1 MVNLKK
7 YLELIRI
14 RHWVKN
20 LLVFLPLFFSGNI
33 LDFDKLLLGTMGC
46 LVFCFLSSSIYII
59 NDIVDLESDKIHPIK
74 KNRPLASERVSKR
87 KAYIVFAITS
97 MLFILLGLYF
107 YLKVKNI
114 LIIIIPIVYL
124 AVNILYSY
132 ILKKIPIL
140 DVMIIVFGFVL
151 RVIYGGIS
159 TDIFVSKYLYL
170 LIIFGSFFLAF
181 GKRRGEYIK
190 TDLKSRDVLNKYDR
204 QFLDKN
210 MYVSYTISLVCY
222 ILWCVDVDVVNT
234 VGHDYLFWTIP
245 LVMVIF
251 QIYSLDIEK
260 GSYADPVDVIFSNKV
275 LLITVFIYVLV
286 VTTLIYVI

>member
-1 MVNLKK
+1 MKK

-222 ILWCVDVDVVNT
+222 ILWCVDADVVNT

-260 GSYADPVDVIFSNKV
+260 GSYADPVDVIFSNKI
-275 LLITVFIYVLV
+275 LLITVFIYILV